1 MVCRDFLYQALGTE
15 TIQVLEVAMSPFQA
29 LSHRIYGMIST
40 LPNEWNKLGLYLKHT
55 IYYDHHDQKLNSL
68 DAKNDILIVISPQ
81 EQE

>member
-1 MVCRDFLYQALGTE
+1 
-15 TIQVLEVAMSPFQA
+15 MSPFQA

-40 LPNEWNKLGLYLKHT
+40 LLNEWNKLSLYLKHT

-68 DAKNDILIVISPQ
+68 EAKNDILIVISPQ